1 MVPGLGNTR
10 HKSVGQQED
19 LAILVLRRLTSPN
32 LINYKILGFN
42 SARGRVEKKKKKS
55 YFKSIISVFIIVRCF
70 PCNESVKVLAPQEQV
85 A

>member
-42 SARGRVEKKKKKS
+42 SARGRVEKKKKKEL
-55 YFKSIISVFIIVRCF
+55 F
-70 PCNESVKVLAPQEQV
+70 
-85 A
+85 

>member
-1 MVPGLGNTR
+1 MDWEAWQMVPGLGNTR

-42 SARGRVEKKKKKS
+42 SARGRVEKKKRAILKALYQFS
-55 YFKSIISVFIIVRCF
+55 
-70 PCNESVKVLAPQEQV
+70 
-85 A
+85 